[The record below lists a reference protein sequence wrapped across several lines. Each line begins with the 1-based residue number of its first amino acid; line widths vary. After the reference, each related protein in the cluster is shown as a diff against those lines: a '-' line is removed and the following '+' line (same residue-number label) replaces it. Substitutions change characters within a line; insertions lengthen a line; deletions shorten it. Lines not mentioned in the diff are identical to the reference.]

1 MQQYLSIPIYTIW
14 KNITIILIAY
24 GEVLWFGG
32 HVTGLTLISFGLMV
46 LSSLIAAW
54 SDISNAI
61 AGVTQNAPGLDLDDG
76 AAAKLGNLNAGYL
89 WMMVNCVTSASY
101 VLAMRKRIKVTN
113 FKVRVYGLCMR

>member
-46 LSSLIAAW
+46 ISSLIAAW
-54 SDISNAI
+54 SDISAAI
-61 AGVTQNAPGLDLDDG
+61 AQFGDAPAGESG
-76 AAAKLGNLNAGYL
+76 NAAAKLGNLNAGYL
-89 WMMVNCVTSASY
+89 WMMVNCLTSASY

-113 FKVRVYGLCMR
+113 FKVRPSSALPV